1 MCRRPLRFKDC
12 GLELLCDLAMVD
24 ALLRFTSTAA
34 VTLHAKDEPVFVS
47 DVTVPDLELTLTWIA
62 DHGGAELAD
71 RLRGYLAD
79 GRLSIDAHS
88 FYTSPLPFWQLP
100 KDLAAIYQAHA
111 MVFLKGDA
119 NYRRLL
125 GDLHWPF
132 DTPFATVAGYFPA
145 PVCALRTLK
154 SGVCCG
160 VPRALEDQARLDS
173 ESWCVS
179 GKFGVIQFKR

>member
-1 MCRRPLRFKDC
+1 MRL
-12 GLELLCDLAMVD
+12 
-24 ALLRFTSTAA
+24 TSTAA

-47 DVTVPDLELTLTWIA
+47 DVTVPDLEQTLVWITE
-62 DHGGAELAD
+62 HGGADLAD

-79 GRLSIDAHS
+79 GRLSIEAHS
-88 FYTSPLPFWQLP
+88 FYTSPLAYWQLP
-100 KDLAAIYQAHA
+100 PDLVAVYQAHA
-111 MVFLKGDA
+111 IVILKGDA

-132 DTPFATVAGYFPA
+132 DVPFDQVAGYFPA

-160 VPRALEDQARLDS
+160 VPRALQDHARDES
-173 ESWCVS
+173 ASWCVS
-179 GKFGVIQFKR
+179 GKFGVVQFCSARQ